1 MVVVGY
7 PFLDIFREEG
17 SKKSHNDI
25 ASNLQVGE
33 QETVIRRIDMFVT
46 FCLVVCHGSQPGKPG
61 VIASQPSK
69 PGLLALDFQPDQSWG
84 VSLSKTSSSPL
95 K

>member
-1 MVVVGY
+1 MIMDDYGSCWVSISWHFQAG
-7 PFLDIFREEG
+7 REQ
-17 SKKSHNDI
+17 KSHNYI
-25 ASNLQVGE
+25 ASHLQVGE
-33 QETVIRRIDMFVT
+33 QEAVIRRIDMFVT
-46 FCLVVCHGSQPGKPG
+46 FCLVVCHG
-61 VIASQPSK
+61 SQPSK